1 MQYGTSVGIPQASNR
16 AEPQP
21 SARVRHRVRLRHF
34 FPWMSVA
41 LAVAVL
47 WGFAPSYFFRP
58 FINPRGLS
66 LLLHVHGFLNSC
78 WMTLLIVQTMLVAK
92 HRTDIHRR
100 LGLAGVILAP
110 AVVAVS
116 FAVGAGAPMRS
127 ASWETLHGSV
137 AKFAFLAMGHP
148 GSPMIFG
155 LLFTAAVWLR
165 RQKEPHKRLML
176 LATLAI
182 MDAPMTR
189 LLQTFGW
196 PLTMTPSG
204 TFRGQGNFWTPL
216 FSALTPLGLE
226 HLNVLPFFI
235 ALVVYDI
242 VKLRRLHA
250 ATLLGGAVLFSF
262 QPFFAL
268 VSKLIASS

>member
-1 MQYGTSVGIPQASNR
+1 MQYGTGVALPPASNR
-16 AEPQP
+16 AEPRP
-21 SARVRHRVRLRHF
+21 SDRVRHRVRLRHF

-66 LLLHVHGFLNSC
+66 LLLRAHGFVNTC
-78 WMTLLIVQTMLVAK
+78 WMALLIVQTMLVAK

-110 AVVAVS
+110 AVVAIS
-116 FAVGAGAPMRS
+116 FVVGVRRPIPS
-127 ASWETLHGSV
+127 PSWETLHGPV
-137 AKFAFLAMGHP
+137 AKFAFLMMSHP
-148 GSPMIFG
+148 GSPVIFG

-165 RQKEPHKRLML
+165 RQKEAHKRLML
-176 LATLAI
+176 IATLAI

-189 LLQTFGW
+189 VLFTFGW
-196 PLTMTPSG
+196 PLTMTPTG
-204 TFRGQGNFWTPL
+204 TFKGQGNFWTPL
-216 FSALTPLGLE
+216 VATLTPLGLE

-235 ALVVYDI
+235 ALVIYDL
-242 VKLRRLHA
+242 VKVRRLHT

-262 QPFFAL
+262 KPFFAL
-268 VSKLIASS
+268 VTKLIASS